1 MPVDASSRPAPLRLA
16 PLWWALGWAFVA
28 LVTYL
33 SLTPSPPPPQ
43 ELLGFDIAHAAAYA
57 WLMFWFAHLLP
68 TRAARLRCALALC
81 ALGILLEFLQGASG
95 YRVLSYADMRD
106 DAIGVAIGALVA
118 STGLARV
125 LPSIDAALAASLG
138 RARG

>member
-28 LVTYL
+28 LVAYL

-68 TRAARLRCALALC
+68 TRAARLRCAAALC
-81 ALGILLEFLQGASG
+81 GFGILLEVLQGTTG
-95 YRVLSYADMRD
+95 YRVFSYADMRD
-106 DAIGVAIGALVA
+106 DAIGVAIGAIVA
-118 STGLARV
+118 STALARV
-125 LPSIDAALAASLG
+125 LPGVDAALAARLG
-138 RARG
+138 RAT